1 MDHSLVFFIFTG
13 ALFTVVCGQTR
24 QYFFLNKRLNWT
36 DSQSFCRDVF
46 TDLATIE
53 NIADVEAVLSTASND
68 TGKAWIGLHDD
79 LLNGW
84 RWSYNDSSYYGEGGG
99 DFRNWGDGQPN
110 GLNGKQHCA
119 GLNTQGLWLDEFCDK
134 NFRFVCYN
142 GTVNGQPSFVK
153 VSTSLNWTDAQT
165 HCRNNYV
172 DLASI
177 RNATE
182 NAIILQVAGN
192 DFVWIGLYREKEWS
206 DGSTSLFRHW
216 ADGQPNLSNE
226 LYVAMAFSDSGKW
239 SDEDG
244 SLELPFICYTANN
257 FRSTGQDETSVT
269 LQWDIVNLNIS
280 YILQFN
286 GAEINISAPDGEG
299 PVIHTVSSLTAATK
313 YTFTLFSVFDNVRS
327 SGVNITAVT
336 APPDTDSFTST
347 GQNQTSVTLQWNK
360 VNNNNNV
367 SYILQFNGAEIN
379 ISAPDGEGPV
389 IHTVSS
395 LTAATKYAFTLFSV
409 FENVRSSGVN
419 ITAVTAPPDTDSF
432 TSTGQNETSVT
443 LQWNKINNNNVS
455 YILQFNGAEINISAP
470 DGEGPVIHTVSS
482 LTAATKYTFTL
493 FSVFENVR
501 SSGVNITAVTA
512 PPNTDSFTSTGQNQ
526 TSVTLQWNKVNNNNV
541 SYILQ
546 FNGAEIN
553 ISAPD
558 GEGPVIH
565 TVSSLT
571 AATKYTF
578 TLFSVFENVRSSGV
592 NITAVTAPPDTDSF
606 TSTGQNETSVT
617 LQWNKVNNNNVSYIL
632 QFNGAEIN
640 ISAPDGEGPV
650 IHTVSSLTAATKYTF
665 TLFSVFENVRSSGV
679 NITAVTAPPDTDSF
693 TSTGQNETSVTLQWN
708 KVNNNNV
715 SYILQFNGAEINI
728 SAPDGEGPVIHT
740 VSSLTAATKY
750 TFTLFSVFE
759 NVRSS
764 GVNITA
770 VTAPPDTDSFTSTGQ
785 NETSVTLQWNKVN
798 NNNVSYIL
806 QFNGAEINISA
817 PDGEGPV
824 IHTVSSLTAATKY
837 TFTLFSVFE
846 NVRSSGVNITA
857 VTAPPDTDS
866 FTSTG
871 QNETSVTLQWN
882 KVNNNNVSYI
892 LQFNGAEINISAP
905 DGEGPVIHTV
915 SSLTAATKYTFTL
928 FSVFENVRSSG
939 VNITA
944 VTAPP
949 DTDSF
954 TSTGQNETSVT
965 LQWNK
970 VNNNNVSYILQ
981 FNGAEINISA
991 PDGEGPVIHTVS
1003 SLTAATKYT
1012 FTLFSV
1018 FENVRSSGVN
1028 ITAVTAPPDTDSF
1041 TSTGQNET
1049 SVTLQWNKVNNN
1061 NVSYILQFNGAE
1073 INISAPDGEGPVI
1086 HTVSSLTAATK
1097 YTFTLFSV
1105 FENVRS
1111 SGVNITAVTAP
1122 PDTDSFTSTGQNETS
1137 VTLQWNKVNN
1147 NNVSYILQFNGAEIN
1162 ISAPDGEGPVIHT
1175 VSSLTAATKYT
1186 FTLFSV
1192 FENVRSS
1199 GVNIT
1204 AVTAPPDTDSF
1215 TSTGQ
1220 NQTSVTLQ
1228 WNKINNNNVSY
1239 ILQFNGAEINISAPD
1254 GEGPVIHTV
1263 SSLTAATKYTFTLF
1277 SVFENVRSSGV
1288 NITAVT
1294 APPDTDSFTSTGQN
1308 QTSVTLQWNKVNN
1321 NNVSYILQFNGAEI
1335 NISAPDGEGPVIHT
1349 VSSLTAATKYTF
1361 TLFSVF
1367 ENVRSSGVNI
1377 TAVTAPPDTDSFT
1390 STGQNETSV
1399 TLQWNKI
1406 NNNNVSYIL
1415 QFNGAEIN
1423 ISAPDGEGPVIH
1435 TVSSLTAATKYT
1447 FTLFSVFENVRSSGV
1462 NITAVTAPPD
1472 TDSFTSTGQNQ
1483 TSVTL
1488 QWNKVNNNN
1497 VSYILQFNG
1506 AEIKISAPDG
1516 EGPVIHTVSSLTAAT
1531 KYTFTLFSVFENVR
1545 SSGVNITAVTA
1556 PPDTDSFTS
1565 TGQNQTS
1572 VTLQW
1577 NKVNNNNV
1585 SYILQF
1591 NGAEI
1596 KISAPDGEGPV
1607 IHTVSSLTAATK
1619 YTFTLF
1625 SVFENVR
1632 SSGVNITAVT
1642 APPDTDSFTSTGQN
1656 ETSVTLQWNKV
1667 NNNNVSYILQFN
1679 GAEINISAPDGEGP
1693 VIHTVSSL
1701 TAATKYTFTLFSV
1714 FENVRS
1720 SGVNITAVT
1729 APPDTDSFTSTGQNE
1744 TSVTLQWN
1752 KVNNNNVSYILQF
1765 NGAEINISA
1774 PDGEGPVIHTVSS
1787 LTAATKYTFTLFSV
1801 FENVRSSG
1809 VNITAVTDLNPIENL
1824 WDQIRIITVHP
1835 RISLTRGQ
1843 PFKKSGNH
1851 DSADNK

>member
-1 MDHSLVFFIFTG
+1 
-13 ALFTVVCGQTR
+13 
-24 QYFFLNKRLNWT
+24 
-36 DSQSFCRDVF
+36 
-46 TDLATIE
+46 
-53 NIADVEAVLSTASND
+53 
-68 TGKAWIGLHDD
+68 
-79 LLNGW
+79 
-84 RWSYNDSSYYGEGGG
+84 
-99 DFRNWGDGQPN
+99 
-110 GLNGKQHCA
+110 
-119 GLNTQGLWLDEFCDK
+119 
-134 NFRFVCYN
+134 
-142 GTVNGQPSFVK
+142 
-153 VSTSLNWTDAQT
+153 
-165 HCRNNYV
+165 
-172 DLASI
+172 
-177 RNATE
+177 
-182 NAIILQVAGN
+182 
-192 DFVWIGLYREKEWS
+192 
-206 DGSTSLFRHW
+206 
-216 ADGQPNLSNE
+216 
-226 LYVAMAFSDSGKW
+226 MAFSDSGKW